1 MEDLMMKEKEYGVWV
16 ETQINSGG
24 QFEID
29 YLRIFDNKKEAIEY
43 YQIHRITIEE
53 QKEDNFRRVMFI
65 EDTNIMEKYI
75 DVPTMETEEE

>member
-29 YLRIFDNKKEAIEY
+29 YLRIFDDKMEAIEY
-43 YQIHRITIEE
+43 YQEHRITIEE
-53 QKEDNFRRVMFI
+53 QKEDAFRRVMFI

-75 DVPTMETEEE
+75 DVPARETEEE